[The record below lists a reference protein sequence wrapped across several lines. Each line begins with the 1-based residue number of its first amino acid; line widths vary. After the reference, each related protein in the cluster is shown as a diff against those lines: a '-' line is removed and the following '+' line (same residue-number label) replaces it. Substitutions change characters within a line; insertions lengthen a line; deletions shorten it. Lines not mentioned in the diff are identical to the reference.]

1 MVLGSL
7 PWWSGLARQQPRWF
21 MVERAAWL
29 SALGCSLET
38 TTVRPWGCKV
48 EGAGFG
54 VAMVARLG

>member
-1 MVLGSL
+1 MHGGNVMVLGSL

-38 TTVRPWGCKV
+38 TNVRP
-48 EGAGFG
+48 
-54 VAMVARLG
+54 